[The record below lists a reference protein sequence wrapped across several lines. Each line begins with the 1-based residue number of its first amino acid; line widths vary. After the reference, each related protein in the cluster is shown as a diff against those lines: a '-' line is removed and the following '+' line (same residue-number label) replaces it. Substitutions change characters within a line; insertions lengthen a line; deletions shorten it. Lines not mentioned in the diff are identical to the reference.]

1 MENSSFCRLLTP
13 GHVGAAKAP
22 PSPTPPPVPTSS
34 KGHQP
39 SEDTV
44 LNIELAKSR
53 LGELL
58 RTLERKDIIVKAK
71 RSRPSSKAPSSIP
84 QRGGSAPAAAT
95 AATPSPPLTTCRA
108 IIMVRCQ
115 RTLILAGMF
124 PPPSPLPWA
133 AAQDEGQPAP
143 SVSHHQAGC
152 CLHTRSP
159 ALM

>member
-1 MENSSFCRLLTP
+1 MLLNSVKTWIIHLFAGFSCKFWRQGRDSDTRTRGSSDP
-13 GHVGAAKAP
+13 P
-22 PSPTPPPVPTSS
+22 PSSTPPPVPTSS
-34 KGHQP
+34 EGHPP

-53 LGELL
+53 LDELL

-71 RSRPSSKAPSSIP
+71 RSRPPSKAPSSMP
-84 QRGGSAPAAAT
+84 QRGGSAPAAET
-95 AATPSPPLTTCRA
+95 GATPSPPLTTCRA

-133 AAQDEGQPAP
+133 AA
-143 SVSHHQAGC
+143 
-152 CLHTRSP
+152 
-159 ALM
+159 